1 VETPGGYF
9 WTLESLQVHI
19 AFCKNSTDNTGPLHW
34 VLWAGAKSELT
45 VHFFSFNSHDTFS
58 PSKDGYPPICG
69 TLLASL
75 QISSVKT
82 EEKERALLA

>member
-1 VETPGGYF
+1 MGTIIHILHSGKWSLRKFPKGVGWGARIQI
-9 WTLESLQVHI
+9 WTTWLCL
-19 AFCKNSTDNTGPLHW
+19 P
-34 VLWAGAKSELT
+34 SELT